1 MAEEKGHS
9 DALQDEQ
16 LIEDWAMRNLLPIL
30 QKFKADIEEI
40 QASMGGHGEML
51 NGIVGGFKDA
61 ATNYRRSNLAKSL
74 DLGEDYD
81 GINSIYK
88 DLEGSDLKEDFID
101 YIMENN
107 ISDEEIEEMKQL
119 LMSNAKGKYG
129 RYKRME
135 DEPVAEPEGGLA
147 IEIEA
152 GPAEEPKEEVK
163 EEPKVEKKDPVM
175 AMKDKLLSVQRG
187 KK

>member
-9 DALQDEQ
+9 DAQQDEQ

-40 QASMGGHGEML
+40 QAKMGGHGEML
-51 NGIVGGFKDA
+51 NGIVGGFRDA
-61 ATNYRRSNLAKSL
+61 ATNYRRSNLGKSL
-74 DLGEDYD
+74 DLGEDYE

-107 ISDEEIEEMKQL
+107 ISDEEIEEINFIELVKAQEHI
-119 LMSNAKGKYG
+119 A
-129 RYKRME
+129 RAEVRMT
-135 DEPVAEPEGGLA
+135 AGAFSGLG
-147 IEIEA
+147 ISSMNI
-152 GPAEEPKEEVK
+152 
-163 EEPKVEKKDPVM
+163 
-175 AMKDKLLSVQRG
+175 
-187 KK
+187 